1 MEVIALSLNRRTLIA
16 NSVKPEC
23 LCVHSCAH
31 PRCQLAGQW
40 HNHSDEVCPVHPD
53 TVVD

>member
-1 MEVIALSLNRRTLIA
+1 MSLMRSTLQA
-16 NSVKPEC
+16 DSARPEC
-23 LCVHSCAH
+23 LCAQNCGNDCSHNG
-31 PRCQLAGQW
+31 RW